1 MKEQE
6 PPVLEKTKPETPK
19 NEPAQQA
26 DLENQPV
33 ERDIDLSAIFLD
45 EEIDLNS
52 LFPDLE
58 MKRFLKKIK
67 RNKKDLQEMTQGFDE
82 EAGIIEP

>member
-1 MKEQE
+1 MQK
-6 PPVLEKTKPETPK
+6 PSDSEKAQNETPK
-19 NEPAQQA
+19 NELSRQA
-26 DLENQPV
+26 DLESQTV
-33 ERDIDLSAIFLD
+33 EREIDLGAVFPD

-67 RNKKDLQEMTQGFDE
+67 RNRKDLQEMTRTFGEGADLV
-82 EAGIIEP
+82 EP